1 MKKIIALAIL
11 CVFCGAAFVFADDA
25 SVLPAR
31 IGRIYLAPV
40 FAFANGAYDEDGEY
54 SGYKNGEGTM
64 NAFALGIA
72 AEYGVTDWI
81 SAAVQWTP
89 AWVIASDVDVRQEL
103 PLDPYTGKIMDKV
116 TANGPA
122 DLFVGGTFLL
132 VGDNAPVKNSK
143 IRFALATGVKIPLPG
158 PDFEEEYKN
167 AGTGKAAAAAN
178 QDKHVLGV
186 GLRTYLDYVFN
197 KNFFLNFYTE
207 FIGYPVNGKLSE
219 SGLPG
224 YIQKTGLD
232 ALKSELESN
241 PAVVVPVSSLVSY
254 KDEVFYGFDFTA
266 ELEPVFSASLP
277 KGVNFSAGLPL
288 NFHYSPASEYNVA
301 ISPMITGWMPE
312 TAALIPEGKASML
325 LSLRPS
331 VSFFFTGFPLP
342 TEFKLG
348 YWAPLTGENSMAT
361 HSVVLQ
367 IKVYFRI

>member
-1 MKKIIALAIL
+1 MKKIIALVIL

-25 SVLPAR
+25 SVLPGR
-31 IGRIYLAPV
+31 IGRVYLAPI
-40 FAFANGAYDEDGEY
+40 FAFANGAYDEDGTY
-54 SGYKNGEGTM
+54 HGYKSGGGSM
-64 NAFALGIA
+64 KAFLLGFA

-89 AWVIASDVDVRQEL
+89 AWAVASDVDMKMPL
-103 PLDPYTGKIMDKV
+103 PVGAYAGNIMDKV
-116 TANGPA
+116 NANGPA
-122 DLFVGGTFLL
+122 DLFVGGKFLL
-132 VGDNAPVKNSK
+132 LGENAPIKSSRF
-143 IRFALATGVKIPLPG
+143 RFALATGVKIPLPG
-158 PDFEEEYKN
+158 PDFEEQYKN
-167 AGTGKAAAAAN
+167 AGTGKDATAAN
-178 QDKHVLGV
+178 QDKHVLGL

-219 SGLPG
+219 SGLTG

-232 ALKSELESN
+232 ELQ
-241 PAVVVPVSSLVSY
+241 AQVVTGTGRTDLVSY
-254 KDEVFYGFDFTA
+254 KDEVFYGYDLTM

-277 KGVNFSAGLPL
+277 KGINFSAGLPL
-288 NFHYSPASEYNVA
+288 NFHYSPPSEYNAFVDPSVIA
-301 ISPMITGWMPE
+301 FNS
-312 TAALIPEGKASML
+312 AAAGLVPEGTASKS

-331 VSFFFTGFPLP
+331 ASFFFTGFPLP

-348 YWAPLTGENSMAT
+348 YYLPIAGENSMAT